1 MIVLLRAEV
10 TKLRGSLALLLAVV
24 APALPALLVLLG
36 MLGSRK
42 TPAWGSVYLSF
53 SLPVWSLFLMPMTIA
68 AFTAL
73 VGQIEHRSRAWDHL
87 LALPIR
93 RWQLFAAKLAVTVA
107 VIVGMTVLMLAFATV
122 AAAIA
127 GAVRGAMPLGT
138 IPWAEILNRTAAML
152 AASAAFSV
160 ILLWTALR
168 FANFVVP
175 LGVGIAGVLVA
186 LSVAIARTDKA
197 DYFPWLLQV
206 KVFQSPDPWLYGSI
220 GGVGGAVLAV
230 AMVAAMARHS
240 FR

>member
-1 MIVLLRAEV
+1 MIALIRAEV

-24 APALPALLVLLG
+24 APTLPALLVFLG

-68 AFTAL
+68 AFVAL
-73 VGQIEHRSRAWDHL
+73 VGQIEHRSRGWDHL

-93 RWQLFAAKLAVTVA
+93 RWQLFAAKLAMTVA
-107 VIVGMTVLMLAFATV
+107 AIAVMTLLMLAFATT
-122 AAAIA
+122 AAALA
-127 GAVRGAMPLGT
+127 GTIRGTMPLGA
-138 IPWAEILNRTAAML
+138 IPWAQVLERTAAML
-152 AASAAFSV
+152 IASGLFSV

-168 FANFVVP
+168 FASFVVP

-206 KVFQSPDPWLYGSI
+206 KVFQSPDPWTYATI
-220 GGVGGAVLAV
+220 GGVGGGLLAV
-230 AMVAAMARHS
+230 VMVAAMARHS